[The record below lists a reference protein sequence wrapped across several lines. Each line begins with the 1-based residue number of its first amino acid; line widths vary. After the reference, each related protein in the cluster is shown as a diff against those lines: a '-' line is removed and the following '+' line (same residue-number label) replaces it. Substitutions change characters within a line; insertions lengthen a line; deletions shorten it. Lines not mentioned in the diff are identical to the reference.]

1 MQKEV
6 VSIDLGSNSFRVLKY
21 DCINNKII
29 SEYNQVVGTADN
41 LISTGLI
48 SQEAQ
53 DRVIKALKKSIE
65 IVNYDPSSAIA
76 VTTAA
81 MRKATNNQKVL
92 QNFEEQTSVKFS
104 IIDGI
109 EEARLT
115 LLAVKYALKREK
127 INSSKFILLDIGGG
141 STEIIVNTN
150 DEYKAHSFDFGI
162 VTMTQK
168 FLEHNDLHKDLA
180 KKKTQIKEYLDSLN
194 INLSEYEFVATAGT
208 PTTIAAV
215 KLGQDFFSYDRN
227 VVNGTVVNLNDLQN
241 CLNIFDECSK
251 DEITKLV
258 GSGRIEFIQVGIY
271 IYKTIFEVL
280 EKNES
285 IVLDDGLREGVAI
298 NHCISNC
305 TKSKV

>member
-1 MQKEV
+1 MKNEV

-21 DCINNKII
+21 DCAKHKVI
-29 SEYNQVVGTADN
+29 SDYHEVVGMADG
-41 LISTGLI
+41 LVDTGLI
-48 SQEAQ
+48 SNEAQ
-53 DRVIKALKKSIE
+53 QRVIKALKQSIQK
-65 IVNYDPSSAIA
+65 VNYDPSLAVA

-81 MRKATNNQKVL
+81 MRKASNNQEVL
-92 QNFEEQTSVKFS
+92 KNFENNTGVKFT

-127 INSSKFILLDIGGG
+127 IDSSKFILLDIGGG

-150 DEYKAHSFDFGI
+150 DSYKSHSFDFGI

-168 FLEHNDLHKDLA
+168 FLEHHDLHKDLDL
-180 KKKTQIKEYLDSLN
+180 KKVEIRKYLNSLN
-194 INLSEYEFVATAGT
+194 LNLNDYTFVATAGT

-215 KLGQDFFSYDRN
+215 KLGQDYFSYDKD
-227 VVNGTVVNLNDLQN
+227 VVNGTIVNLKDLED
-241 CLNIFDECSK
+241 CLSIFDNSNK
-251 DEITKLV
+251 DTITKLV
-258 GSGRIEFIQVGIY
+258 GRGRVEFIQVGIF
-271 IYKTIFEVL
+271 IYKAIFEVL

-298 NHCISNC
+298 NSCLLKC
-305 TKSKV
+305 QG